1 MTASAT
7 YHASRLAGLSCATVV
22 EEGPPRVCV
31 HDRFALSVL
40 TAGETVVWCRGESHV
55 LEPGSVLMVGPGDV
69 HRSLETAPHS
79 SVTVMLRPD
88 LVGALRGRDAETRFT
103 IAVARCPA
111 LRAELAAL
119 VDSVREREESSA
131 QERRLVRLF
140 AVLSPLWTEA
150 TRPEPALVLRT
161 RRALTQSPGT
171 TLSLDELASR
181 LRCTP
186 SYLCRV
192 FSEHTGVGPHAYQ
205 LQQRLL
211 EAGRLIE
218 AGRSVARAAKLTGF
232 GDASHLRRHF
242 RRRFGAAP
250 GRYQREL
257 GAAVAPPAA

>member
-7 YHASRLAGLSCATVV
+7 YHASRLPGLSCATVV
-22 EEGPPRVCV
+22 TEGPSRAFV

-40 TAGETVVWCRGESHV
+40 TAGEALVWCRGESHA
-55 LEPGSVLMVGPGDV
+55 LQPGSVLMVGPGDV
-69 HRSLETAPHS
+69 HRSLETASHS
-79 SVTVMLRPD
+79 SVTVMLKPD
-88 LVGALRGRDAETRFT
+88 LVGALRGSDAETRFT

-119 VDSVREREESSA
+119 VDAVRGKEELAA
-131 QERRLVRLF
+131 QERRLIRLC
-140 AVLSPLWTEA
+140 AVLSPHWTEA
-150 TRPEPALVLRT
+150 TRPEPALVART

-171 TLSLDELASR
+171 TLSLDELSAR
-181 LRCTP
+181 LRCAP

-205 LQQRLL
+205 LQRRLL
-211 EAGRLIE
+211 EAARLIE
-218 AGRSVARAAKLTGF
+218 EGQSVARAAKLTGF

-242 RRRFGAAP
+242 RRRFGAEP

-257 GAAVAPPAA
+257 GAA